1 MNLLKQN
8 KKIIIPILIV
18 IVLFLYNVIG
28 FTAPIDIIKKPILF
42 AGARFYSL
50 GSYTKNIWSVLT
62 QGEYLAKRVE
72 ELENQ
77 IKRNEFEKTINYNFE
92 IFPNFEGFSVVKA
105 RIVMSPTFALKR
117 TILIDKGSDDG
128 IFQGSAAITK
138 EGVFVGK
145 VIEAQKTSSTILL
158 STDTSSIIAVTKFD
172 NSQIQAIARG
182 MQGLSI
188 LMDLIPQDAEIK
200 KDDIIVTSL
209 LEENVPQGLLVGK
222 VNSVKYNQAQLFK
235 QADLIP
241 FFSLSSLK
249 TIGIVVPKF

>member
-1 MNLLKQN
+1 MNFLKQN

-18 IVLFLYNVIG
+18 IVLFLCNVVG
-28 FTAPIDIIKKPILF
+28 FTAPIDLIKKPILF
-42 AGARFYSL
+42 AGTRFYSL
-50 GSYTKNIWSVLT
+50 GSYTKNVWSVLT
-62 QGEYLAKRVE
+62 QGTYLAKKAQ

-77 IKRNEFEKTINYNFE
+77 IKRNEFEKIKNYDLTD
-92 IFPNFEGFSVVKA
+92 FPNFEGFSIIEA
-105 RIVMSPTFALKR
+105 RIVMSASFEAKR

-128 IFQGSAAITK
+128 VFKGSAAITK

-145 VIEAQKTSSTILL
+145 VIEAKKTSSSILL
-158 STDTSSIIAVTKFD
+158 STDTSSVVAVSKSD

-188 LMDLIPQDAEIK
+188 LMDLVPQDSEIK
-200 KDDIIVTSL
+200 KDDIIITSI
-209 LEENVPQGLLVGK
+209 LEENIPQGLLVGK
-222 VNSVKYNQAQLFK
+222 VNSVKYNQAELFK

-241 FFSLSSLK
+241 LFSLSSLK